1 MDKQRK
7 PVKSRTFGS
16 NRLKQARGI
25 RRDVQRSSV
34 SEEES
39 FSSEIMEKV
48 RDIFQELDEN
58 KKGFLTRADMQV
70 NWSSTL
76 GIQTQQLL

>member
-16 NRLKQARGI
+16 NRWKQARSTRG
-25 RRDVQRSSV
+25 DVQISSV

-39 FSSEIMEKV
+39 FSSEIMGKV
-48 RDIFQELDEN
+48 CEIFQELDEN
-58 KKGFLTRADMQV
+58 KKGFLTRADMKV
-70 NWSSTL
+70 NSVAHPPL
-76 GIQTQQLL
+76 